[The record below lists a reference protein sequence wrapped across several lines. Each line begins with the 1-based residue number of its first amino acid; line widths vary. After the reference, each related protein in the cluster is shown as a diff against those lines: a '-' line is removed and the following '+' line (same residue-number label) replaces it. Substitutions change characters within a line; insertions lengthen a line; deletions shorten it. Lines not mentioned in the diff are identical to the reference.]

1 MGDIRFSV
9 KRYLDEGRH
18 VLPVKTGE
26 KATRF
31 PDWPNATPAL
41 DDFAESDNVAE
52 RLDDLVDVDCDC
64 KETRTAA
71 ARMLLDTERKHGRP
85 SAGTTHYF
93 YTAAEGTPKPEVFK
107 DTEGHVLVEIRTGN
121 QQYTLIP
128 PSVLPRK
135 DDPNQTETLE
145 GKDGQPG
152 RVMFEGLRESVA
164 ALATAALL
172 AKNWPSGS
180 RHDCAMMVAGFLI
193 SRELEPD
200 VIALI
205 VKTAAE
211 LAGDGEIDDRLT
223 AVRSSIATFQKGGKT
238 TGLPRLGAIIG
249 DDVVKRLR
257 AWWGGEGESVVDEM
271 NAKHFVVDVGS
282 TTAIG
287 TEHDGGLVV
296 FQRERDL
303 ALRYSGDRVQIGS
316 KAVKGGATAPVYK
329 TKYEVWKD
337 STRRRNYRTVV
348 FKPNPRPCDER
359 DYNLWKGFTVEPKAG
374 DCSLFL
380 KHLRDGICSG
390 VDEHYKYLLD
400 LMAFTV
406 QEPGNP
412 SEIAAVFR
420 GQQGTGKGFFV
431 RTFGRLFGRHY
442 IQVDKRE
449 HITGKFNAQLSAKV
463 LVFADEA
470 IWAGDKR
477 DIGPLKRLI
486 SEPTLTIERKGIDTV
501 SEDNCIHLFMATN
514 EGWAA
519 PVGFNER
526 RFFILD
532 VSVEHMQQRGHFR
545 KIDEQMSNGGLE
557 ALLDALLKRKFD
569 RDALAHAPKTA
580 ALRDQQ
586 DKSLPA
592 EMRWWKESLLN
603 GELAFGVDEWP
614 EWISVAAL
622 HWSYLKFCDR
632 VKAHG
637 SRLSVSALI
646 DLVCAMVPKFESGR
660 KYAYPL
666 DDRGNPLPASKIQTR
681 GYFLPKLDA
690 CRKMYDQQ
698 SGIVTPWPVID
709 VKPAKQ
715 EEDM

>member
-1 MGDIRFSV
+1 MGDIRFIV

-18 VLPVKTGE
+18 VLPVKAGE

-31 PDWPNATPAL
+31 PDWPNATPIL
-41 DDFAESDNVAE
+41 DDFAADDNVAE
-52 RLDDLVDVDCDC
+52 RLDDIVDVDCDC
-64 KETRTAA
+64 PETRAA
-71 ARMLLDTERKHGRP
+71 ASRLLLETERKHGRP
-85 SAGTTHYF
+85 SAGTTHYM
-93 YTAAEGTPKPEVFK
+93 YTAADGKPKPEVFK

-121 QQYTLIP
+121 NQYTLIP
-128 PSVLPRK
+128 PSELPRK
-135 DDPNQTETLE
+135 DDPSQTETLD

-152 RVMFEGLRESVA
+152 RVTFEGLRETVA

-180 RHDCAMMVAGFLI
+180 RHDCAMMAAGFLI
-193 SRELEPD
+193 SRELEP
-200 VIALI
+200 ALI
-205 VKTAAE
+205 VEIIKIAAE
-211 LAGDGEIDDRLT
+211 LAHDPEVADRT
-223 AVRSSIATFQKGGKT
+223 KAARDSIATFQKGGKT
-238 TGLPRLGAIIG
+238 TGLPKLGSIIG

-287 TEHDGGLVV
+287 TEHDGGIVV

-303 ALRYSGDRVQIGS
+303 ALRYSGDRVQVGS

-359 DYNLWKGFTVEPKAG
+359 DYNLWKGFAVEPKAG

-380 KHLRDGICSG
+380 KHLKEGICTG
-390 VDEHYKYLLD
+390 VDEHYKYFLD
-400 LMAFTV
+400 LMALTV

-412 SEIAAVFR
+412 SEIAAVLR
-420 GQQGTGKGFFV
+420 GQQGTGKGFLI
-431 RTFGRLFGRHY
+431 RWFGKLFGRHY

-514 EGWAA
+514 ENWAA

-532 VSVEHMQQRGHFR
+532 VSSEHMQQRGHFR
-545 KIDEQMSNGGLE
+545 KIDEQMINGGLE
-557 ALLDALLKRKFD
+557 ALLDMLLKRKFD
-569 RDALAHAPKTA
+569 RDALAHAPKTN

-586 DKSLPA
+586 DKSLPP
-592 EMRWWKESLLN
+592 ELRWWKECLTNAEISHFS
-603 GELAFGVDEWP
+603 EEWP
-614 EWISVAAL
+614 EWISVSAL

-632 VKAHG
+632 IKAHG
-637 SRLSVSALI
+637 TRLTSSALC
-646 DLVCAMVPKFESGR
+646 DLVRAMVPTFEGAR
-660 KYAYPL
+660 RYAVPL
-666 DDRGNPLPASKIQTR
+666 DDRGNPLPASKVQTR
-681 GYFLPKLDA
+681 GHVLPALDA
-690 CRKMYDQQ
+690 ARKMYDKQ
-698 SGIVTPWPVID
+698 SGIVTPWPAIEM
-709 VKPAKQ
+709 KPTKQ